1 MPHVQATVAL
11 QPACPGAI
19 APTAGRYIP
28 LDIDKTIA
36 LRRIDIGPQT
46 EHL

>member
-1 MPHVQATVAL
+1 L
-11 QPACPGAI
+11 RYNLPAPARLPDGMSLYTI
-19 APTAGRYIP
+19 EYSQ
-28 LDIDKTIA
+28 TIA